1 MFDHL
6 VFGILETLVVLT
18 VVVVVF
24 GIPLADTML
33 RKN

>member
-1 MFDHL
+1 MFDN
-6 VFGILETLVVLT
+6 VAIGILETLIVLT

-33 RKN
+33 RKK